1 MRILLGKTPR
11 STSSLSIGP
20 RSRRAAKKRNELP
33 PELRGRA
40 TIVRDVLAGCS
51 GTSPVALSADSSA
64 SGSSSYVNR
73 IFRRAACFLARF
85 VELGGGLS

>member
-1 MRILLGKTPR
+1 MRILLGKTPW

-20 RSRRAAKKRNELP
+20 RSQRAAKKRNELP

-40 TIVRDVLAGCS
+40 TIVS
-51 GTSPVALSADSSA
+51 E
-64 SGSSSYVNR
+64 VNR
-73 IFRRAACFLARF
+73 IFRRAACSLARF

>member
-1 MRILLGKTPR
+1 MHILLGKTPW

-20 RSRRAAKKRNELP
+20 RRAAKKRNELP

-40 TIVRDVLAGCS
+40 TIVRN
-51 GTSPVALSADSSA
+51 
-64 SGSSSYVNR
+64 VNR
-73 IFRRAACFLARF
+73 IFRRAACSLARF

>member
-1 MRILLGKTPR
+1 MHILLGKTPR

-40 TIVRDVLAGCS
+40 TIVRDV
-51 GTSPVALSADSSA
+51 
-64 SGSSSYVNR
+64 NR
-73 IFRRAACFLARF
+73 IFRRAARALAVF
-85 VELGGGLS
+85 VELGGPLS

>member
-1 MRILLGKTPR
+1 MHILLGKTPR

-40 TIVRDVLAGCS
+40 TIVRDV
-51 GTSPVALSADSSA
+51 
-64 SGSSSYVNR
+64 NR
-73 IFRRAACFLARF
+73 IFRRAARALAVF

>member
-1 MRILLGKTPR
+1 MRILLGETPR

-40 TIVRDVLAGCS
+40 TIVR
-51 GTSPVALSADSSA
+51 
-64 SGSSSYVNR
+64 R
-73 IFRRAACFLARF
+73 ILRRAACFLAVF

>member
-1 MRILLGKTPR
+1 MHILLGKTPW

-20 RSRRAAKKRNELP
+20 RSCRAAKKRNELP

-40 TIVRDVLAGCS
+40 TIVRDV
-51 GTSPVALSADSSA
+51 
-64 SGSSSYVNR
+64 NR
-73 IFRRAACFLARF
+73 IFRRAACSLARF

>member
-1 MRILLGKTPR
+1 MRILLGETPR

-40 TIVRDVLAGCS
+40 TIVRDE
-51 GTSPVALSADSSA
+51 
-64 SGSSSYVNR
+64 NR
-73 IFRRAACFLARF
+73 IFRRALALLAVY

>member
-40 TIVRDVLAGCS
+40 TIVRDVI
-51 GTSPVALSADSSA
+51 
-64 SGSSSYVNR
+64 NR
-73 IFRRAACFLARF
+73 IFRRAARSLARF

>member
-1 MRILLGKTPR
+1 MHILLGKTPR
-11 STSSLSIGP
+11 STWSLSIGP

-40 TIVRDVLAGCS
+40 TIVRDV
-51 GTSPVALSADSSA
+51 
-64 SGSSSYVNR
+64 NR
-73 IFRRAACFLARF
+73 IFRRAARFLARF

>member
-1 MRILLGKTPR
+1 MRILLGTTPS

-40 TIVRDVLAGCS
+40 TILRD
-51 GTSPVALSADSSA
+51 
-64 SGSSSYVNR
+64 VNR
-73 IFRRAACFLARF
+73 IFRRAACSLAGFLAVF

>member
-1 MRILLGKTPR
+1 MRILLGTTPR

-40 TIVRDVLAGCS
+40 TIVRDV
-51 GTSPVALSADSSA
+51 
-64 SGSSSYVNR
+64 NR
-73 IFRRAACFLARF
+73 IFRRAACSLGRF
-85 VELGGGLS
+85 VALGGGLS

>member
-1 MRILLGKTPR
+1 MHILLGKTPW

-40 TIVRDVLAGCS
+40 TIVRN
-51 GTSPVALSADSSA
+51 
-64 SGSSSYVNR
+64 VNR
-73 IFRRAACFLARF
+73 IFRRAACSLARF

>member
-1 MRILLGKTPR
+1 MRILLGKTPW

-40 TIVRDVLAGCS
+40 TIVRE
-51 GTSPVALSADSSA
+51 
-64 SGSSSYVNR
+64 VNR
-73 IFRRAACFLARF
+73 IFRRAACSLAVYF
-85 VELGGGLS
+85 ELGGGLS

>member
-1 MRILLGKTPR
+1 MHILLGKTPR

-40 TIVRDVLAGCS
+40 TIVRDV
-51 GTSPVALSADSSA
+51 
-64 SGSSSYVNR
+64 NR
-73 IFRRAACFLARF
+73 IFRRAACALAVF

>member
-1 MRILLGKTPR
+1 MRILLAKTP
-11 STSSLSIGP
+11 TSSLSIGP

-40 TIVRDVLAGCS
+40 TIVRDV
-51 GTSPVALSADSSA
+51 
-64 SGSSSYVNR
+64 NR
-73 IFRRAACFLARF
+73 IFGRAVCFLAVF

>member
-1 MRILLGKTPR
+1 MRILLGKTPEEYVVP
-11 STSSLSIGP
+11 LSIGP

-40 TIVRDVLAGCS
+40 TIVRA
-51 GTSPVALSADSSA
+51 
-64 SGSSSYVNR
+64 VNR
-73 IFRRAACFLARF
+73 IFRRAARSLAVF

>member
-1 MRILLGKTPR
+1 MHILLGKTPW

-40 TIVRDVLAGCS
+40 TIVR
-51 GTSPVALSADSSA
+51 
-64 SGSSSYVNR
+64 YVNR
-73 IFRRAACFLARF
+73 IFRRAARFLAGF

>member
-1 MRILLGKTPR
+1 MHILLGKTPR
-11 STSSLSIGP
+11 STWSLSIGP

-40 TIVRDVLAGCS
+40 TIVRA
-51 GTSPVALSADSSA
+51 
-64 SGSSSYVNR
+64 VNR
-73 IFRRAACFLARF
+73 IFRRAARALAVF

>member
-1 MRILLGKTPR
+1 MHILLGKTPW

-40 TIVRDVLAGCS
+40 TIVRDE
-51 GTSPVALSADSSA
+51 
-64 SGSSSYVNR
+64 NR
-73 IFRRAACFLARF
+73 IFRRAARFLAAYF
-85 VELGGGLS
+85 ELGGPLS

>member
-1 MRILLGKTPR
+1 MHILLGKTPR

-40 TIVRDVLAGCS
+40 TIVRG
-51 GTSPVALSADSSA
+51 
-64 SGSSSYVNR
+64 VNR
-73 IFRRAACFLARF
+73 IFRRAARFLAVF
-85 VELGGGLS
+85 VELGGSLS

>member
-1 MRILLGKTPR
+1 MHILLGKTPR
-11 STSSLSIGP
+11 STWSLSIGP

-40 TIVRDVLAGCS
+40 TIVRDV
-51 GTSPVALSADSSA
+51 
-64 SGSSSYVNR
+64 NR
-73 IFRRAACFLARF
+73 IFRRAARCLAVF

>member
-1 MRILLGKTPR
+1 MRILLGKTPM

-40 TIVRDVLAGCS
+40 TIVRDVI
-51 GTSPVALSADSSA
+51 
-64 SGSSSYVNR
+64 NR
-73 IFRRAACFLARF
+73 IFRRAARSLAVF

>member
-1 MRILLGKTPR
+1 MRILLGKTPEEYVVP
-11 STSSLSIGP
+11 LSIGP

-40 TIVRDVLAGCS
+40 TIVRDVI
-51 GTSPVALSADSSA
+51 
-64 SGSSSYVNR
+64 NR
-73 IFRRAACFLARF
+73 IFRRAARFLAVY

>member
-1 MRILLGKTPR
+1 MRILLGKTPW

-40 TIVRDVLAGCS
+40 TIVRDE
-51 GTSPVALSADSSA
+51 
-64 SGSSSYVNR
+64 NR
-73 IFRRAACFLARF
+73 IFRRAARFLARF

>member
-1 MRILLGKTPR
+1 MHILLGKTPW

-33 PELRGRA
+33 PELRGRV
-40 TIVRDVLAGCS
+40 TIVRN
-51 GTSPVALSADSSA
+51 
-64 SGSSSYVNR
+64 VNH
-73 IFRRAACFLARF
+73 IFRRAACSLARF